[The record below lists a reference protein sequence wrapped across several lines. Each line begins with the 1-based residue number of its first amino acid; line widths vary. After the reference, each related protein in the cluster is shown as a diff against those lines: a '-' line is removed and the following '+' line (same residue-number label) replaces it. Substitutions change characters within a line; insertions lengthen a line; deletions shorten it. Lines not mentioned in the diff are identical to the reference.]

1 MESYGQ
7 TLVQNLINKGHKIW
21 FQKGHTQGF
30 DEGHTKGFDE
40 GLDQG
45 ELRKARDSTLRMIR
59 KARDSTLRMNAQGV
73 PVSQI
78 AFYLDVSPELVRLW
92 IAEEEQGR

>member
-21 FQKGHTQGF
+21 FQKGHTKGFDEGHTKGF

-45 ELRKARDSTLRMIR
+45 ELRKAR
-59 KARDSTLRMNAQGV
+59 ASTLRMNAQGV

-78 AFYLDVSPELVRLW
+78 AFYLDVSPELVRQW

>member
-30 DEGHTKGFDE
+30 DEG
-40 GLDQG
+40 LDQG
-45 ELRKARDSTLRMIR
+45 ELRKAR
-59 KARDSTLRMNAQGV
+59 ASTLRMNAQGV

-78 AFYLDVSPELVRLW
+78 AFYLDVSPELVRQW

>member
-7 TLVQNLINKGHKIW
+7 TLVQNLINKGINK
-21 FQKGHTQGF
+21 
-30 DEGHTKGFDE
+30 

-45 ELRKARDSTLRMIR
+45 ELRKAR
-59 KARDSTLRMNAQGV
+59 ASTLRMNTQGV

-78 AFYLDVSPELVRLW
+78 AFYLDVSPELVRQW

>member
-45 ELRKARDSTLRMIR
+45 ELRKARDSTLRM
-59 KARDSTLRMNAQGV
+59 NAQGV

-78 AFYLDVSPELVRLW
+78 AFYLDVSPELVRRT
-92 IAEEEQGR
+92 GRSRLTNRILSRRLA

>member
-21 FQKGHTQGF
+21 FQKGHTKGF

-40 GLDQG
+40 GFDEGLDQGLDQG
-45 ELRKARDSTLRMIR
+45 ELRKAR
-59 KARDSTLRMNAQGV
+59 ASTLRMNAQDV

>member
-21 FQKGHTQGF
+21 FQKGHTKGF

-40 GLDQG
+40 GFDQG
-45 ELRKARDSTLRMIR
+45 ELRKAR
-59 KARDSTLRMNAQGV
+59 ASTLRMNAQGV

-78 AFYLDVSPELVRLW
+78 AFYLDVSPELVRQW